1 MQIANAV
8 AEKYKLEVIA
18 STDGFKDYSEVE
30 VTLKPSSLAS
40 ISPNPVTNLATI
52 SYKLNEVNSAYL
64 MILGYYG
71 STGISN
77 NYMLE
82 LTSSQTTLNFSEY
95 PAGFYTVALVCNGQI
110 VDAKT
115 MIKQ

>member
-1 MQIANAV
+1 MA
-8 AEKYKLEVIA
+8 
-18 STDGFKDYSEVE
+18 
-30 VTLKPSSLAS
+30 
-40 ISPNPVTNLATI
+40 PNPATDAVTI

-64 MILGYYG
+64 MVLGYYG

-77 NYMLE
+77 NYL
-82 LTSSQTTLNFSEY
+82 LDANSSQTTLNFNEY

-110 VDAKT
+110 IDAKT